1 MRATRSEQTLR
12 RVIAWLRLAGWELTP
27 SLEQAVLQAL
37 AEAVASGDA
46 DLFGT
51 SLRLLQRDGVLSV
64 DTRMAA
70 VQDHSVPTPP
80 LRRSS
85 IGYGSY

>member
-12 RVIAWLRLAGWELTP
+12 RLYAWLRWDGQTLTP
-27 SLEQAVLQAL
+27 ALEQAVLQAL
-37 AEAVASGDA
+37 AEVVAAGEP
-46 DLFGT
+46 DLFGAC
-51 SLRLLQRDGVLSV
+51 LRELQRGGWLVGSAGN
-64 DTRMAA
+64 AA
-70 VQDHSVPTPP
+70 GEVCPPPTPP

>member
-12 RVIAWLRLAGWELTP
+12 KLNAWLRWSGWEWTP
-27 SLEQAVLQAL
+27 QLEQAVLQAL
-37 AEAVASGDA
+37 AEAVATEEA
-46 DLFGT
+46 DLFGA
-51 SLRLLQRDGVLSV
+51 SLQLLQRN
-64 DTRMAA
+64 RAA
-70 VQDHSVPTPP
+70 TPAAAIQDCPTPAPP